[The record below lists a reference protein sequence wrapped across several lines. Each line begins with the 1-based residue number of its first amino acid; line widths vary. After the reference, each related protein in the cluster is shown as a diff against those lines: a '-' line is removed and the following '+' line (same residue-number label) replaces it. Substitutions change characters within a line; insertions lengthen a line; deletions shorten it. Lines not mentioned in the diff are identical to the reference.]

1 MTETFDVLIVGAGLS
16 GIGAAYHLQTSSP
29 GKRYA
34 LLEARDAIG
43 GTWDL
48 FRYPG
53 IRSDS
58 DMFTLGYAFRPW
70 EGGKAIADGDSIRAY
85 VNDTAD
91 RYGIRERIRFQH
103 RVQAAHWD
111 SDTAYWTVELQVGDE
126 STPRQLHC
134 RFLYLCSGYY
144 DYDEGY
150 TPHFEGRDNFEGEI
164 VHPQFWPKDLDYSG
178 KKVVVVGS
186 GATAVT
192 LVPSMTDEAA
202 KVTMLQRS
210 PSYVM
215 ALPAEDHT
223 AEKLSRVMPRPAAFG
238 AARWK
243 HVLLSMAF
251 FQFCRRF
258 PKRAARMLRKG
269 VADQLP
275 AHIDVDTHFRPTY
288 NPWDQRL
295 CFVPNGDLFKA
306 LRAGSA
312 DIVTDHIDRFTAS
325 GIRLQSGR
333 ELEADVVV
341 TATGLKMLA
350 LGGIQFTVDGA
361 TVTLPEHLSYKGM
374 MISDVPNMAV
384 ALGYTNAS
392 WTLKADLTSMYVC
405 RLLNHMDKQGY
416 DYCLPHNRD
425 PDLAEEPIIDLA
437 AGYVLRA
444 LDQFPKQGDRAP
456 WKLYQNYVLDL
467 LTLRF
472 GRLGDDAMTFGKRG
486 TAVRTQVQA
495 RAA

>member
-1 MTETFDVLIVGAGLS
+1 MSESLDVLIIGAGLS
-16 GIGAAYHLQTSSP
+16 GIGAAYHLQSRCPDKS
-29 GKRYA
+29 YA
-34 LLEARDAIG
+34 ILEARDAIG

-58 DMFTLGYAFRPW
+58 DMFTLGYAFQPW
-70 EGGKAIADGDSIRAY
+70 EGGKAIADGASIRAY
-85 VNDTAD
+85 VNKTAD
-91 RYGIRERIRFQH
+91 RYGIRERIRFHH
-103 RVQAAHWD
+103 RVESAHWD
-111 SDTAYWTVELQVGDE
+111 SQTARWTVDVRVGDASE
-126 STPRQLHC
+126 TQRLQC

-144 DYDEGY
+144 DYHEGY
-150 TPHFEGRDNFEGEI
+150 TPHFEGREDFQGEI
-164 VHPQFWPKDLDYSG
+164 VHPQFWPDDLDYTG
-178 KKVVVVGS
+178 KKVVVIGS

-192 LVPSMTDEAA
+192 LVPSMTDQAA
-202 KVTMLQRS
+202 RVTMLQRS

-223 AEKLSRVMPRPAAFG
+223 AEKLARFMPRPAASG
-238 AARWK
+238 VARWK

-258 PKRAARMLRKG
+258 PDRAARMLRKG
-269 VADQLP
+269 VAAQLP
-275 AHIDVDTHFRPTY
+275 AHLDVDTHFRPSY

-306 LRAGSA
+306 LRAGKA
-312 DIVTDHIDRFTAS
+312 DIVTDHIERFTAD

-333 ELEADVVV
+333 TLEADVIV

-350 LGGIQFTVDGA
+350 LGGIRFSVDGA
-361 TVTLPEHLSYKGM
+361 AVTLPDHLSYKGM

-405 RLLNHMDKQGY
+405 RLLKHMDKYGY
-416 DYCLPHNRD
+416 DYCLPHNTD
-425 PDLAEEPIIDLA
+425 PDLEEAPIIDLA

-444 LDQFPKQGDRAP
+444 IDQFPKQGDRAP

-467 LTLRF
+467 LALRF
-472 GRLGDDAMTFGKRG
+472 GTLTDSAMTFGAAG
-486 TAVRTQVQA
+486 SSQA
-495 RAA
+495 TGARSRAA